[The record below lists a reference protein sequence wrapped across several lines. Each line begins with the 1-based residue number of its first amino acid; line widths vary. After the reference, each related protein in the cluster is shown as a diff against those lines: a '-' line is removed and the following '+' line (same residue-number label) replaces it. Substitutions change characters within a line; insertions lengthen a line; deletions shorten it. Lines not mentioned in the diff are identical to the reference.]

1 MIIRDLTEASG
12 YIARNAEE
20 AKDPRWSASLSVDV
34 KTDTMRKQI
43 GAFFPTTAPNDGQ
56 TQVEEA
62 AETTM
67 ENEQLNEGMGSVN
80 VDTEIDISRIRKLAG
95 LANSTT
101 AAGVPVTEEVEG
113 DISPEE
119 AEALADQLQEQLEVM
134 NDALNAMEGLVR
146 RYLPREYRYMEAYTF
161 AHIKTSLGGH
171 GYVDRM
177 TRSIESL
184 IEDLR
189 DHEGY
194 DDEDTL

>member
-1 MIIRDLTEASG
+1 VIIRDLTEASG

-20 AKDPRWSASLSVDV
+20 ARDPRWSASLSVDV

-43 GAFFPTTAPNDGQ
+43 SAFFPTTAPNDGQ
-56 TQVEEA
+56 EQVKEA
-62 AETTM
+62 MEITM
-67 ENEQLNEGMGSVN
+67 ENNQLNEGMGSVN

-95 LANSTT
+95 LANSTS
-101 AAGVPVTEEVEG
+101 AAGIPVSEEVEA

-119 AEALADQLQEQLEVM
+119 AEAIADQLEEQLEVM
-134 NDALNAMEGLVR
+134 NHALDSIEGIVR
-146 RYLPREYRYMEAYTF
+146 RYLPREYRYMESYTF

-189 DHEGY
+189 DHQPY
-194 DDEDTL
+194 DDEEM